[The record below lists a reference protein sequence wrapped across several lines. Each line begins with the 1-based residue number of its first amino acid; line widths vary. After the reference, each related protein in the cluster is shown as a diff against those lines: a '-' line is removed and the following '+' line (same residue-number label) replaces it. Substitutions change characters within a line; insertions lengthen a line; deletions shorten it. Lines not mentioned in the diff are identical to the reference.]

1 MWTPFALFAQR
12 HALSWLF
19 EILPLCLL
27 ALQALVAL
35 GCSGDVNGRARMAYN
50 PGGWIGTTSPGKL
63 QEMLGKW
70 TIEERENADQFMEK
84 LGYAPWQRALIA
96 RARQSYRIEQSGA
109 SGEKLKIVTQDLRGK
124 SELELPLSGRG
135 VTARDGD
142 GGVEVSRSAHADHA
156 GVVIEERYAGEREP
170 FSVCR
175 RTLQKD
181 GRMCIDVKKR
191 GARGEPWAKM
201 RAIAT
206 RVRS

>member
-1 MWTPFALFAQR
+1 MMLWWA
-12 HALSWLF
+12 ALSRSAFAWVF
-19 EILPLCLL
+19 EVLPLYLL
-27 ALQALVAL
+27 AAQALVAMA
-35 GCSGDVNGRARMAYN
+35 SHGDVDGRARMSYRGAYL
-50 PGGWIGTTSPGKL
+50 GTASPGKL
-63 QEMLGKW
+63 GELLGKW
-70 TIEERENADQFMEK
+70 TIQERHNVDEFMGQ
-84 LGYAPWQRALIA
+84 LGFAPWQRALIA
-96 RARQSYRIEQSGA
+96 RAKQSYRIEQSGSA
-109 SGEKLKIVTQDLRGK
+109 GENLRVVTHDLRGT

-142 GGVEVSRSAHADHA
+142 GGAEVSRSARTDHS

-191 GARGEPWAKM
+191 TARGKPWASM

-206 RVRS
+206 RV